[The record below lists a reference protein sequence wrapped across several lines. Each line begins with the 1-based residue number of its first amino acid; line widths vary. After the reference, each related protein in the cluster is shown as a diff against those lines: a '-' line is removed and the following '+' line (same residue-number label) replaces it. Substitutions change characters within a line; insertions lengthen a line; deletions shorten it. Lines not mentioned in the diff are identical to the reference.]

1 MALSEEMDYTQII
14 PVDNYV
20 PSVYVAPPVF
30 QFVGSVLE
38 RIVMGGQASANNS
51 ILAFMSGQRA
61 SQVQYIQGMLG
72 IGIFIV
78 CFVCIWFLTLVVLK
92 CSRDSRD
99 RMGCAAGYAFHDR
112 DTDTKVAY
120 MYAQQQRRREHQE
133 HASVMADVDDAD
145 SIRRD
150 NNRNTNTSSS
160 TTTTTKR
167 NPKSTTT
174 RYSLSA
180 VPGVSKPSS
189 AERRA
194 LSTQRMSSLSMLGNG
209 SRRVSSSL
217 SSLFGKEPPQQ
228 QQRSTQAPNPAEYY
242 DDDADEE
249 EDVPIWSVSAHPN
262 ASMNYTHYRNSD
274 NPETHPQH
282 SGAEE
287 IELHME
293 LDSIVRSLTEDSI
306 EDHNSGQTKTK
317 NQGRRHQDRP
327 VETLRSLPP
336 AASKRV
342 WIGDESS
349 TSSSHENTRMEPDH
363 ATTNMD
369 KVWGSTACCSVVP
382 RHVARR
388 KILTRLVFGVFAC
401 VSLVCCALLMTHMY
415 IPLEQAA
422 HTSQTVVGE
431 TTIIVEELNT
441 VLDIVNTTA
450 TTAIALMASTPLQY
464 AVICPSFPVDE
475 FALQFGFNPNDII
488 ATMETEYTNYIPTV
502 VNAITTAQSASTAMT
517 QVLTDIHESVAT
529 TNDYLWILP
538 VIICTTILIIF
549 SQLALLLAVLYGESG
564 KRGSIME
571 TPKIE
576 NCYGYTIIPL
586 QTVIVVLSWLLVIL
600 FCFGIIVT
608 FDSCLPAITTTTN
621 SITAREN
628 KMDVALDTTRDKI
641 DGAYA
646 ELTGGRGTPD
656 DTVLAVLDKYVTEA
670 VGTTTSSSTATLM
683 DDLLYER
690 LSTYVTGCG
699 ASTSSTIQEPDPL
712 EELIVIQALLRESLE
727 YVATQVNF
735 AKDVLGLDY
744 IEEKCGRD
752 NNQVQ
757 LFFTNLNLLNAQ
769 FEQVNMAI
777 TRSYNALNCPRLHTL
792 YQEAVHQ
799 AFCTDVA
806 TANTNG
812 LLLLIAISFS
822 GMILITLRASW
833 RSAT

>member
-1 MALSEEMDYTQII
+1 
-14 PVDNYV
+14 
-20 PSVYVAPPVF
+20 
-30 QFVGSVLE
+30 
-38 RIVMGGQASANNS
+38 MGGGQSSSAKTNS

-99 RMGCAAGYAFHDR
+99 RMGCAAGYAFHDQ
-112 DTDTKVAY
+112 DTDTKQAY

-133 HASVMADVDDAD
+133 QASVMADVDDED

-150 NNRNTNTSSS
+150 NHSNTN
-160 TTTTTKR
+160 TTKR
-167 NPKSTTT
+167 NPKQTTM
-174 RYSLSA
+174 YSLSA
-180 VPGVSKPSS
+180 VPGGSKPSS

-194 LSTQRMSSLSMLGNG
+194 LSAHRMSSLSMLGNG
-209 SRRVSSSL
+209 SRRVTSSL

-228 QQRSTQAPNPAEYY
+228 QQQQPQQRSTQAPKPAEYY
-242 DDDADEE
+242 DDDNEDEE

-262 ASMNYTHYRNSD
+262 RSMNYSHYRNSD
-274 NPETHPQH
+274 NTTETHPQQTV
-282 SGAEE
+282 AEE

-293 LDSIVRSLTEDSI
+293 LDSIVRALTEEDST
-306 EDHNSGQTKTK
+306 EENTKTK
-317 NQGRRHQDRP
+317 NQGRRHPDRP

-336 AASKRV
+336 SSSKRV

-349 TSSSHENTRMEPDH
+349 TSSSHENSIEPYH
-363 ATTNMD
+363 KTTKMD
-369 KVWGSTACCSVVP
+369 KVWGSTACCSVAP

-388 KILTRLVFGVFAC
+388 KILTRLVFGLFAC

-422 HTSQTVVGE
+422 QTSQTVVAE

-441 VLDIVNTTA
+441 VLEIVNTTA

-502 VNAITTAQSASTAMT
+502 VNAITTAQSASIAVT
-517 QVLTDIHESVAT
+517 QALRDLNEIVAT

-586 QTVIVVLSWLLVIL
+586 QTVIVALSWLLVIL

-608 FDSCLPAITTTTN
+608 FDSCLPAILTTTTN

-670 VGTTTSSSTATLM
+670 VGTSVV
-683 DDLLYER
+683 DDILYER

-699 ASTSSTIQEPDPL
+699 ASTSSTLSRPNGAESGTGTTDTTITIQEPDPL
-712 EELIVIQALLRESLE
+712 EELIVIQALLRESLD

-777 TRSYNALNCPRLHTL
+777 TRSYNALNCPRIHTL